1 MKNKTRNKTSCFPDT
16 SIKNDFKQFI
26 QKILYSKTNSF
37 RSLLEVI
44 FKPSDG
50 KIRNTSISII
60 IGSSKSCFSQLTSS
74 HTYQTIYT
82 LLSSFASINIQYI
95 YVIIATESAPFVLCS
110 EIQSTTLLNYKSSFW
125 PSLFSCLSQQNPN
138 YCNLESALHAAYDI
152 NRMRSTDAQSYMF
165 VLTDLF
171 NQPIK
176 IKIFFICDHIFKIIF
191 ILK

>member
-1 MKNKTRNKTSCFPDT
+1 MKNKTRNKTSCFPDP

-74 HTYQTIYT
+74 HTYQTINT

-125 PSLFSCLSQQNPN
+125 
-138 YCNLESALHAAYDI
+138 
-152 NRMRSTDAQSYMF
+152 T
-165 VLTDLF
+165 
-171 NQPIK
+171 
-176 IKIFFICDHIFKIIF
+176 FFI
-191 ILK
+191 